1 MKNRIERL
9 CEITHNKEV
18 SSSYFRIGL
27 KWKTPRIAP
36 GQFVMLRVTDGLDPL
51 LRRPFGIYN
60 VINAAGKASLRGTG
74 IELLYK
80 VVGRGTRIL
89 SLKKPGEC
97 VDVLGPLGNG
107 WPLPRL
113 LSSGKNRRG
122 RHDKIIMAGGGMGIA
137 PLYLL
142 ANKIKTGVVLFGG
155 KGRAEAGLTKA
166 FKGHKIR
173 IATEDGSVG
182 KKGFVTE
189 LLKEELAPGSVVC
202 ACGPVR
208 MLKAVAALADGAGV
222 DCYVSL
228 ESTMACGIGVCLGC
242 AVKSGAHALT
252 MSAANKDYRMVCSDG
267 PVFLSRDIDWE
278 AL

>member
-9 CEITHNKEV
+9 CEITHNKAV
-18 SSSYFRIGL
+18 SSSCFRIGL
-27 KWKTPRIAP
+27 KWKTPGIAP
-36 GQFVMLRVTDGLDPL
+36 GQFVMLRVTDSLDPL

-107 WPLPRL
+107 WPLPL
-113 LSSGKNRRG
+113 LSNKNI
-122 RHDKIIMAGGGMGIA
+122 KVIITGGGMGIA

-142 ANKIKTGVVLFGG
+142 STKIKAGVLLFGA
-155 KGRAEAGLTKA
+155 KDSSEAGLTKA

-173 IATEDGSVG
+173 IATEDGSIG
-182 KKGFVTE
+182 KRGLVTE
-189 LLKEELAPGSVVC
+189 LLKEELGPDSTDTIVC
-202 ACGPVR
+202 ACGPVK
-208 MLKAVAALADGAGV
+208 MLKAVAAIAKDAGV

-228 ESTMACGIGVCLGC
+228 ESSMACGIGVCLGC
-242 AVKSGAHALT
+242 AVKSVAPALQA
-252 MSAANKDYRMVCSDG
+252 SANKDYKMVCSDG

>member
-1 MKNRIERL
+1 MKNSIERL
-9 CEITHNKEV
+9 CEITHNNAV
-18 SSSYFRIGL
+18 APGCFRIGL
-27 KWKTPRIAP
+27 KWKTPWISP
-36 GQFVMLRVTDGLDPL
+36 GQFVMLRVTDSLDPL
-51 LRRPFGIYN
+51 LRRPFGIYDI
-60 VINAAGKASLRGTG
+60 INAAGKAGLIGTG

-107 WPLPRL
+107 WPLPL
-113 LSSGKNRRG
+113 LSGKN
-122 RHDKIIMAGGGMGIA
+122 KKVIMTGGGMGIA

-142 ANKIKTGVVLFGG
+142 SKKIKTGVLLFGAKHG
-155 KGRAEAGLTKA
+155 SEAGLTKA

-173 IATEDGSVG
+173 IAAEDGSAG
-182 KKGFVTE
+182 KKGMVTA
-189 LLKEELAPGSVVC
+189 LLKDELGPDSVVC
-202 ACGPVR
+202 ACGPVG
-208 MLKAVAALADGAGV
+208 MLKAVAAIAKDADV

-228 ESTMACGIGVCLGC
+228 ESSMACGIGVCLGC
-242 AVKSGAHALT
+242 AVKSGAPAIT
-252 MSAANKDYRMVCSDG
+252 TAANKGYKMVCSDG